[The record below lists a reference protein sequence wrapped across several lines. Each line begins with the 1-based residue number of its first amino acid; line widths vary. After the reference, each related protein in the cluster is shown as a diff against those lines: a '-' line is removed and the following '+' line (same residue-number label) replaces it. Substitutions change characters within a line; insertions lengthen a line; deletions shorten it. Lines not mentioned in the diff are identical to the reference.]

1 MSIIFAFY
9 SRQKVKKGCVLFER
23 ILQTLQARKNVFL
36 TGGAGTGKSYTT
48 KLVIEHFYKNE
59 KNVVALGSTGISAVN
74 IGGVTLHSF
83 FRFGKIKDINELAR
97 HDKTQKSELKELY
110 EVLKELDLIIIDE
123 ISMVRSSIFEMIAY
137 RLRLGGFSG
146 ALLVVGDFYQLEPV
160 VSKDEKAQNSLFSG
174 FYAWQ
179 SMAWGDMSFVNF
191 MLTKPKRTSDLRF
204 FSILERIRVG
214 VCDDEVMGF
223 LASRVEQNAP
233 ANALRLFGTNAKVDA
248 LNEARLSTI
257 DAPLYH
263 VEAAIK
269 ANEALDEAELKSW
282 LAGIN
287 IAKVLELKVGAE
299 VIICANKRGSY
310 YNGERAEILEL
321 KDNEIIVRKQDD
333 DIRSIEPICLELNA
347 YIDEDGK
354 VAKQLLATFVQYPL
368 RLAYAITIHK
378 SQGMSLDDYICDV
391 NDIFAP
397 GQLYVAL
404 SRAKSA
410 KGLFLSLNKGEL
422 NRLRL
427 KIRPNDA
434 VAQFYAGQSFI
445 KEM

>member
-1 MSIIFAFY
+1 M
-9 SRQKVKKGCVLFER
+9 FER
-23 ILQTLQARKNVFL
+23 ILKTLQARKNVFL

-48 KLVIEHFYKNE
+48 KCVIENFYKSG

-74 IGGVTLHSF
+74 IGGITLHSF
-83 FRFGKIKDINELAR
+83 FRFGRINDINELAK
-97 HDKTQKSELKELY
+97 HDKTQRNELKELY
-110 EVLKELDLIIIDE
+110 KVLSKLDLIIIDE
-123 ISMVRSSIFEMIAY
+123 ISMVRSSTFEMVAY
-137 RLRLGGFSG
+137 RLRMGGFKG

-160 VSKDEKAQNSLFSG
+160 VSRDEKGQNSLFGG

-191 MLTKPKRTSDLRF
+191 MLTKPKRTSDLGF

-223 LASRVEQNAP
+223 LASRVEQNPP

-248 LNEARLSTI
+248 LNEERLNMLKT
-257 DAPLYH
+257 PLFH

-269 ANEALDEAELKSW
+269 ASQSISDTELKSW

-299 VIICANKRGSY
+299 VIICANKRGNY
-310 YNGERAEILEL
+310 YNGERAEVLEL
-321 KDNEIIVRKQDD
+321 KEDGIIVRKHNDELC
-333 DIRSIEPICLELNA
+333 SIEPVCLELNA
-347 YIDEDGK
+347 YADEGGN
-354 VAKQLLATFVQYPL
+354 VAKQVLASFVQYPL

-391 NDIFAP
+391 NDIFAS

-410 KGLFLSLNKGEL
+410 KGLFLEQNSTL
-422 NRLRL
+422 NRLRS

-434 VAQFYAGQSFI
+434 VAQFYAEQEFI
-445 KEM
+445 KER

>member
-1 MSIIFAFY
+1 M
-9 SRQKVKKGCVLFER
+9 FER
-23 ILQTLQARKNVFL
+23 ILKTLQARKNVFL

-48 KLVIEHFYKNE
+48 KCIIENFYKSG

-74 IGGVTLHSF
+74 IGGITLHSF
-83 FRFGKIKDINELAR
+83 FRFGRINDINELAR
-97 HDKTQKSELKELY
+97 HDKTQRNELKELY
-110 EVLKELDLIIIDE
+110 KVLSRLDLIIIDE
-123 ISMVRSSIFEMIAY
+123 ISMVRSSTFEMLAY
-137 RLRLGGFSG
+137 RLRMGGFKG

-160 VSKDEKAQNSLFSG
+160 VSRDEKGQNSLFGG

-191 MLTKPKRTSDLRF
+191 MLTKPKRTSDLGF

-223 LASRVEQNAP
+223 LASRVEQNPP

-248 LNEARLSTI
+248 LNEERLNMLKT
-257 DAPLYH
+257 PLFH

-269 ANEALDEAELKSW
+269 ASQGVSETELKSW

-310 YNGERAEILEL
+310 YNGERAEVLEL
-321 KDNEIIVRKQDD
+321 KEDGIIVRKHNDELC
-333 DIRSIEPICLELNA
+333 SIEPVCLELNA
-347 YIDEDGK
+347 YADENGN
-354 VAKQLLATFVQYPL
+354 VAKQVLASFVQYPL

-391 NDIFAP
+391 NDIFAS

-404 SRAKSA
+404 SRARSA
-410 KGLFLSLNKGEL
+410 KGLFLKQSSTL
-422 NRLRL
+422 NRLRS

-434 VAQFYAGQSFI
+434 VAQFYAGQEFI
-445 KEM
+445 KER

>member
-1 MSIIFAFY
+1 M
-9 SRQKVKKGCVLFER
+9 FER
-23 ILQTLQARKNVFL
+23 ILKTLQARKNVFL

-48 KLVIEHFYKNE
+48 KCIIENFYKSG

-74 IGGVTLHSF
+74 IGGITLHSF
-83 FRFGKIKDINELAR
+83 FRFGRINDINELAK
-97 HDKTQKSELKELY
+97 HDKTQRNELKELY
-110 EVLKELDLIIIDE
+110 KVLSKLDLIIIDE
-123 ISMVRSSIFEMIAY
+123 ISMVRSSTFEMVAY
-137 RLRLGGFSG
+137 RLRMGGFKG

-160 VSKDEKAQNSLFSG
+160 VSRDEKGQNSLFGG

-179 SMAWGDMSFVNF
+179 SMAWCDMSFVNF
-191 MLTKPKRTSDLRF
+191 MLTKPKRTSDLGF

-223 LASRVEQNAP
+223 LASRVEQNPP

-248 LNEARLSTI
+248 LNEERLNMLKT
-257 DAPLYH
+257 PLFH
-263 VEAAIK
+263 IEAAIK
-269 ANEALDEAELKSW
+269 ASQSISETELKSW

-310 YNGERAEILEL
+310 YNGERAEVLEL
-321 KDNEIIVRKQDD
+321 KEDGIIVRKHNDELC
-333 DIRSIEPICLELNA
+333 SIEPVCLELNA
-347 YIDEDGK
+347 YADEGGN
-354 VAKQLLATFVQYPL
+354 VAKQVLASFVQYPL

-391 NDIFAP
+391 NDIFAS

-404 SRAKSA
+404 SRARSA
-410 KGLFLSLNKGEL
+410 KGLFLEQNSTL
-422 NRLRL
+422 NRLRS

-434 VAQFYAGQSFI
+434 VAQFYAEQEFI
-445 KEM
+445 KER

>member
-1 MSIIFAFY
+1 M
-9 SRQKVKKGCVLFER
+9 FER
-23 ILQTLQARKNVFL
+23 ILKTLQARKNVFL
-36 TGGAGTGKSYTT
+36 TGGAGTGKSYIT
-48 KLVIEHFYKNE
+48 KRILEHFYKNGQ
-59 KNVVALGSTGISAVN
+59 NVVALGSTGISAVN

-83 FRFGKIKDINELAR
+83 FRFGRINDINELAK
-97 HDKTQKSELKELY
+97 HDKTQKNELKELY
-110 EVLKELDLIIIDE
+110 QVLSELELIIIDE
-123 ISMVRSSIFEMIAY
+123 ISMVRSSTFEMIAY
-137 RLRLGGFSG
+137 RLRMGGFKG

-160 VSKDEKAQNSLFSG
+160 VSRDEKGQNSLFGG

-179 SMAWGDMSFVNF
+179 SMAWSDMSFVNF
-191 MLTKPKRTSDLRF
+191 MLTKPKRTSDLGF

-248 LNEARLSTI
+248 LNEQRLNMLET
-257 DAPLYH
+257 PLFH
-263 VEAAIK
+263 IEAAIK

-310 YNGERAEILEL
+310 YNGERAEVVEL
-321 KDNEIIVRKQDD
+321 KDDGIIVRKHNDELC
-333 DIRSIEPICLELNA
+333 SIEPVCLELSS

-354 VAKQLLATFVQYPL
+354 VAKQVLATFVQYPL

-391 NDIFAP
+391 NDIFAS

-410 KGLFLSLNKGEL
+410 NGLFLKQSSTI
-422 NRLRL
+422 NRLRS

>member
-1 MSIIFAFY
+1 M
-9 SRQKVKKGCVLFER
+9 FER
-23 ILQTLQARKNVFL
+23 ILKTLQARKNVFL

-48 KLVIEHFYKNE
+48 KCIIENFYKSG

-74 IGGVTLHSF
+74 IGGITLHSF
-83 FRFGKIKDINELAR
+83 FRFGRINDISELAK
-97 HDKTQKSELKELY
+97 HDKTQRGELKELY
-110 EVLKELDLIIIDE
+110 KVLSKLDLIIIDE
-123 ISMVRSSIFEMIAY
+123 ISMVRSSTFEMVAY
-137 RLRLGGFSG
+137 RLRMGGFKG

-160 VSKDEKAQNSLFSG
+160 VSRDEKGQNSLFSG

-179 SMAWGDMSFVNF
+179 SMAWSDMSFVNF
-191 MLTKPKRTSDLRF
+191 MLTKPKRTNDLGF

-223 LASRVEQNAP
+223 LASRVEQNPP
-233 ANALRLFGTNAKVDA
+233 ANTLRLFGTNAKVDA
-248 LNEARLSTI
+248 LNEERLNMLKT
-257 DAPLYH
+257 PLFH

-269 ANEALDEAELKSW
+269 ASQSVSETELKSW

-310 YNGERAEILEL
+310 YNGERAEVLEL
-321 KDNEIIVRKQDD
+321 KEDGIIVRKHNDELC
-333 DIRSIEPICLELNA
+333 SIEPVCLELNA
-347 YIDEDGK
+347 YADEGGN
-354 VAKQLLATFVQYPL
+354 VAKQVLASFVQYPL

-391 NDIFAP
+391 NDIFAS

-404 SRAKSA
+404 SRARSA
-410 KGLFLSLNKGEL
+410 KGLFLEQSSTL
-422 NRLRL
+422 NRLRS

-434 VAQFYAGQSFI
+434 VAQFYAVQEFI
-445 KEM
+445 KEK

>member
-1 MSIIFAFY
+1 MRFILGK
-9 SRQKVKKGCVLFER
+9 KVKKGCVLFER
-23 ILQTLQARKNVFL
+23 ILKTLQARKNVFL

-48 KLVIEHFYKNE
+48 KCIIENFYKSG

-74 IGGVTLHSF
+74 IGGITLHSF
-83 FRFGKIKDINELAR
+83 FRFGRINDINELAK
-97 HDKTQKSELKELY
+97 HDKTQRNELKELY
-110 EVLKELDLIIIDE
+110 KVLSKLDLIIIDE
-123 ISMVRSSIFEMIAY
+123 ISMVRSSTFEMVAY
-137 RLRLGGFSG
+137 RLRMGGFKG

-160 VSKDEKAQNSLFSG
+160 VSRDEKGQNSLFGG

-191 MLTKPKRTSDLRF
+191 MLTKPKRTSDLGF

-223 LASRVEQNAP
+223 LASRVEQNPP

-248 LNEARLSTI
+248 LNEERLNMLKT
-257 DAPLYH
+257 PLFH
-263 VEAAIK
+263 IEAAIK
-269 ANEALDEAELKSW
+269 ASQGVSETELKSW

-310 YNGERAEILEL
+310 YNGERAEVLEL
-321 KDNEIIVRKQDD
+321 KEDDIIVRKHNDELC
-333 DIRSIEPICLELNA
+333 SIEPVCLELNA
-347 YIDEDGK
+347 YADEGGN
-354 VAKQLLATFVQYPL
+354 VAKQVLASFVQYPL

-391 NDIFAP
+391 NDIFAS

-410 KGLFLSLNKGEL
+410 KGLFLEQNSTL
-422 NRLRL
+422 NRLRS

-434 VAQFYAGQSFI
+434 VAQFYAGQEFI

>member
-1 MSIIFAFY
+1 M
-9 SRQKVKKGCVLFER
+9 FER
-23 ILQTLQARKNVFL
+23 ILKTLQARKNVFL

-48 KLVIEHFYKNE
+48 KCIIENFYKSG

-74 IGGVTLHSF
+74 IGGITLHSF
-83 FRFGKIKDINELAR
+83 FRFGRINDINELAK
-97 HDKTQKSELKELY
+97 HDKTQRNELKELY
-110 EVLKELDLIIIDE
+110 KVLSKLDLIIIDE
-123 ISMVRSSIFEMIAY
+123 ISMVRSSTFEMVAY
-137 RLRLGGFSG
+137 RLRMGGFKG

-160 VSKDEKAQNSLFSG
+160 VSRDEKGQNSLFG
-174 FYAWQ
+174 GLYAWQ
-179 SMAWGDMSFVNF
+179 SMAWSDMSFVNF
-191 MLTKPKRTSDLRF
+191 MLTKPKRTSDLGF

-223 LASRVEQNAP
+223 LASRVEQNPP

-248 LNEARLSTI
+248 LNEERLNMLKT
-257 DAPLYH
+257 PLFH
-263 VEAAIK
+263 IEAAIK
-269 ANEALDEAELKSW
+269 ASQSISETELKSW

-310 YNGERAEILEL
+310 YNGERAEVLEL
-321 KDNEIIVRKQDD
+321 KEDGIIVRKHNDELC
-333 DIRSIEPICLELNA
+333 SIEPVCLELNA
-347 YIDEDGK
+347 YADEGGN
-354 VAKQLLATFVQYPL
+354 VAKQVLASFVQYPL

-391 NDIFAP
+391 NDIFAS

-410 KGLFLSLNKGEL
+410 KGLFLEQNSTL
-422 NRLRL
+422 NRLRS
-427 KIRPNDA
+427 KIRSNDA
-434 VAQFYAGQSFI
+434 VAQFYAGQEFI

>member
-1 MSIIFAFY
+1 M
-9 SRQKVKKGCVLFER
+9 FER
-23 ILQTLQARKNVFL
+23 ILKTLQARKNVFL

-48 KLVIEHFYKNE
+48 KCIIENFYKSG

-74 IGGVTLHSF
+74 IGGITLHSF
-83 FRFGKIKDINELAR
+83 FRFGRINDINELAK
-97 HDKTQKSELKELY
+97 HDKTQRNELKELY
-110 EVLKELDLIIIDE
+110 KVLSRLDLIIIDE
-123 ISMVRSSIFEMIAY
+123 ISMVRSSTFEMVAY
-137 RLRLGGFSG
+137 RLRMGGFKG

-160 VSKDEKAQNSLFSG
+160 VSRDEKGQNSLFGG

-191 MLTKPKRTSDLRF
+191 MLTKPKRTSDLGF

-223 LASRVEQNAP
+223 LASRVEQNPP

-248 LNEARLSTI
+248 LNEERLNMLKT
-257 DAPLYH
+257 PLFH
-263 VEAAIK
+263 IEAAIK
-269 ANEALDEAELKSW
+269 ASQSISETELKSW

-310 YNGERAEILEL
+310 YNGERAEVLEL
-321 KDNEIIVRKQDD
+321 KEDGIIVRKHNDELC
-333 DIRSIEPICLELNA
+333 SIEPVCLELNA
-347 YIDEDGK
+347 YADEGGN
-354 VAKQLLATFVQYPL
+354 VAKQVLASFVQYPL

-391 NDIFAP
+391 NDIFAS

-410 KGLFLSLNKGEL
+410 KGLFLEQNSTL
-422 NRLRL
+422 NRLRS

-434 VAQFYAGQSFI
+434 VAQFYAGQEFI

>member
-1 MSIIFAFY
+1 M
-9 SRQKVKKGCVLFER
+9 FER
-23 ILQTLQARKNVFL
+23 ILKTLQARKNVFL

-48 KLVIEHFYKNE
+48 KCIIEHFYKSG
-59 KNVVALGSTGISAVN
+59 KNIAVLGSTGISAVN
-74 IGGVTLHSF
+74 IGGITLHSF
-83 FRFGKIKDINELAR
+83 FRFGRINDINELAR
-97 HDKTQKSELKELY
+97 HDKTQRGELKELY
-110 EVLKELDLIIIDE
+110 KVLSRLDLIIIDE
-123 ISMVRSSIFEMIAY
+123 ISMVRSSTFEMLAY
-137 RLRLGGFSG
+137 RLRMGGFKG

-160 VSKDEKAQNSLFSG
+160 VSRDEKGQNSLFSG

-191 MLTKPKRTSDLRF
+191 MLTKPKRTSDLGF

-223 LASRVEQNAP
+223 LASRVEQNPP

-248 LNEARLSTI
+248 LNEERLNMLKT
-257 DAPLYH
+257 PLFH
-263 VEAAIK
+263 IEAEIK
-269 ANEALDEAELKSW
+269 ASQNLSETELKSW

-310 YNGERAEILEL
+310 YNGERAEVLEL
-321 KDNEIIVRKQDD
+321 KDDGIIVRKHNDELC
-333 DIRSIEPICLELNA
+333 SIEPVCLELNA
-347 YIDEDGK
+347 YADENAK
-354 VAKQLLATFVQYPL
+354 VEKQVLASFVQYPL

-391 NDIFAP
+391 NDIFAS

-404 SRAKSA
+404 SRARSA
-410 KGLFLSLNKGEL
+410 KGLFLEQNSTL
-422 NRLRL
+422 NRLRS

-434 VAQFYAGQSFI
+434 VAQFYAEQEFI
-445 KEM
+445 KER

>member
-1 MSIIFAFY
+1 M
-9 SRQKVKKGCVLFER
+9 FER
-23 ILQTLQARKNVFL
+23 ILKTLQARKNVFL

-48 KLVIEHFYKNE
+48 KCIIENFYKSG

-74 IGGVTLHSF
+74 IGGITLHSF
-83 FRFGKIKDINELAR
+83 FRFGRINDINELAR
-97 HDKTQKSELKELY
+97 HDKTQKNELKELY
-110 EVLKELDLIIIDE
+110 KVLSRLDLIIIDE
-123 ISMVRSSIFEMIAY
+123 ISMVRSSTFEMVAY
-137 RLRLGGFSG
+137 RLRMGGFKG

-160 VSKDEKAQNSLFSG
+160 VSRDEKGQNSLFGG

-191 MLTKPKRTSDLRF
+191 MLTKPKRTSDLGF

-223 LASRVEQNAP
+223 LASRVEQNPP

-248 LNEARLSTI
+248 LNEERLNMLKT
-257 DAPLYH
+257 PLFH
-263 VEAAIK
+263 IEAAIK
-269 ANEALDEAELKSW
+269 ASQSISETELKSW

-310 YNGERAEILEL
+310 YNGERAEVVEL
-321 KDNEIIVRKQDD
+321 KDDGIIVRKHNDELC
-333 DIRSIEPICLELNA
+333 SIEPVCLELNA
-347 YIDEDGK
+347 YADENAK
-354 VAKQLLATFVQYPL
+354 VAKQVLASFVQYPL

-391 NDIFAP
+391 NDIFAS

-404 SRAKSA
+404 SRARSA
-410 KGLFLSLNKGEL
+410 KGLFLEQNSTL
-422 NRLRL
+422 NRLRS

-434 VAQFYAGQSFI
+434 VAQFYAGQEFI
-445 KEM
+445 KER

>member
-1 MSIIFAFY
+1 M
-9 SRQKVKKGCVLFER
+9 FER
-23 ILQTLQARKNVFL
+23 ILKTLQARKNVFL

-48 KLVIEHFYKNE
+48 KCIIENFYKSG

-74 IGGVTLHSF
+74 IGGITLHSF
-83 FRFGKIKDINELAR
+83 FRFGRINDINELAK
-97 HDKTQKSELKELY
+97 HDKTQRNELKELY
-110 EVLKELDLIIIDE
+110 KVLSKLDLIIIDE
-123 ISMVRSSIFEMIAY
+123 ISMVRSSTFEMVAY
-137 RLRLGGFSG
+137 RLRMGGFKG

-160 VSKDEKAQNSLFSG
+160 VSRDEKGQNSLFGG

-191 MLTKPKRTSDLRF
+191 MLTKPKRTSDLGF

-223 LASRVEQNAP
+223 LASRVEQNPP

-248 LNEARLSTI
+248 LNEERLNMLKT
-257 DAPLYH
+257 PLFH
-263 VEAAIK
+263 IEAAIK
-269 ANEALDEAELKSW
+269 ASQSISETELKSW

-310 YNGERAEILEL
+310 YNGERAEVLEL
-321 KDNEIIVRKQDD
+321 KEDGIIVRKHNDELC
-333 DIRSIEPICLELNA
+333 SIEPVCLELNA
-347 YIDEDGK
+347 YADENAK
-354 VAKQLLATFVQYPL
+354 VAKQVLASFVQYPL

-391 NDIFAP
+391 NDIFAS

-410 KGLFLSLNKGEL
+410 KGLFLEQNSTL
-422 NRLRL
+422 NRLRS

-434 VAQFYAGQSFI
+434 VAQFYAGQEFI

>member
-1 MSIIFAFY
+1 MRFILGK
-9 SRQKVKKGCVLFER
+9 KVKKGCVLFER
-23 ILQTLQARKNVFL
+23 ILKTLQARKNVFL

-48 KLVIEHFYKNE
+48 KCIIENFYKSG

-74 IGGVTLHSF
+74 IGGITLHSF
-83 FRFGKIKDINELAR
+83 FRFGRINDINELAK
-97 HDKTQKSELKELY
+97 HDKTQRNELKELY
-110 EVLKELDLIIIDE
+110 KVLSKLDLIIIDE
-123 ISMVRSSIFEMIAY
+123 ISMVRSSTFEMVAY
-137 RLRLGGFSG
+137 RLRMGGFKG

-160 VSKDEKAQNSLFSG
+160 VSRDEKGQNSLFGG

-191 MLTKPKRTSDLRF
+191 MLTKPKRTSDLGF

-214 VCDDEVMGF
+214 ICDDEVMGF
-223 LASRVEQNAP
+223 LASRVEQNPP

-248 LNEARLSTI
+248 LNEERLNMLKT
-257 DAPLYH
+257 PLFH
-263 VEAAIK
+263 IEAAIK
-269 ANEALDEAELKSW
+269 ASQGVSETELKSW

-310 YNGERAEILEL
+310 YNGERAEVLEL
-321 KDNEIIVRKQDD
+321 KEDGIIVRKHNDELC
-333 DIRSIEPICLELNA
+333 SIEPVCLELNA
-347 YIDEDGK
+347 YADEGGN
-354 VAKQLLATFVQYPL
+354 VAKQVLASFVQYPL

-391 NDIFAP
+391 NDIFAS

-410 KGLFLSLNKGEL
+410 KGLFLKQSSTL
-422 NRLRL
+422 NRLRS
-427 KIRPNDA
+427 KIHPNDA
-434 VAQFYAGQSFI
+434 VAQFYAGQEFI

>member
-1 MSIIFAFY
+1 M
-9 SRQKVKKGCVLFER
+9 FER
-23 ILQTLQARKNVFL
+23 ILKTLQARKNVFL

-48 KLVIEHFYKNE
+48 KCIIENFYKSG

-74 IGGVTLHSF
+74 IGGITLHSF
-83 FRFGKIKDINELAR
+83 FRFGRINDINELAR
-97 HDKTQKSELKELY
+97 HDKTQRNELKELY
-110 EVLKELDLIIIDE
+110 KVLSKLDLIIIDE
-123 ISMVRSSIFEMIAY
+123 ISMVRSSTFEMLAY
-137 RLRLGGFSG
+137 RLRMGGFKG

-160 VSKDEKAQNSLFSG
+160 VSRDEKGQNSLFGG

-191 MLTKPKRTSDLRF
+191 MLTKPKRTSDLGF

-223 LASRVEQNAP
+223 LASRVEQNPP

-248 LNEARLSTI
+248 LNEERLNMLKT
-257 DAPLYH
+257 PLFH
-263 VEAAIK
+263 IEAAIK
-269 ANEALDEAELKSW
+269 ASQSISETELKSW

-310 YNGERAEILEL
+310 YNGERAEVLEL
-321 KDNEIIVRKQDD
+321 KEDGIIVRKHNDELC
-333 DIRSIEPICLELNA
+333 SIEPVCLELNA
-347 YIDEDGK
+347 YADEGGN
-354 VAKQLLATFVQYPL
+354 VAKQVLASFVQYPL

-391 NDIFAP
+391 NDIFAS

-410 KGLFLSLNKGEL
+410 KGLFLEQNSTL
-422 NRLRL
+422 NRLRS

-434 VAQFYAGQSFI
+434 VAQFYAGQEFI
-445 KEM
+445 KER

>member
-1 MSIIFAFY
+1 MRFILGK
-9 SRQKVKKGCVLFER
+9 KVKKGCVLFER
-23 ILQTLQARKNVFL
+23 ILKTLQARKNVFL

-48 KLVIEHFYKNE
+48 KCIIENFYKSS

-74 IGGVTLHSF
+74 IGGITLHSF
-83 FRFGKIKDINELAR
+83 FRFGRINDINELAK
-97 HDKTQKSELKELY
+97 HDKTQRNELKELY
-110 EVLKELDLIIIDE
+110 KVLSKLDLIIIDE
-123 ISMVRSSIFEMIAY
+123 ISMVRSSTFEMVAY
-137 RLRLGGFSG
+137 RLRMGGFKG

-160 VSKDEKAQNSLFSG
+160 VSRDEKGQNSLFGG

-191 MLTKPKRTSDLRF
+191 MLTKPKRTSDLGF

-214 VCDDEVMGF
+214 VCDDEVMSF
-223 LASRVEQNAP
+223 LASRVEQNPP

-248 LNEARLSTI
+248 LNEERLNMLKT
-257 DAPLYH
+257 PLFH
-263 VEAAIK
+263 IEAAIK
-269 ANEALDEAELKSW
+269 ASQGVSETELKSW

-310 YNGERAEILEL
+310 YNGERAEVLEL
-321 KDNEIIVRKQDD
+321 KEDGIIVRKHNDELC
-333 DIRSIEPICLELNA
+333 SIEPVCLELNA
-347 YIDEDGK
+347 YADEGGN
-354 VAKQLLATFVQYPL
+354 VAKQVLASFVQYPL

-391 NDIFAP
+391 NDIFAS

-404 SRAKSA
+404 SRARSA
-410 KGLFLSLNKGEL
+410 KGLFLEQNSTL
-422 NRLRL
+422 NRLRS
-427 KIRPNDA
+427 KICPNDA
-434 VAQFYAGQSFI
+434 VAQFYAGQEFI

>member
-1 MSIIFAFY
+1 M
-9 SRQKVKKGCVLFER
+9 FER
-23 ILQTLQARKNVFL
+23 ILKTLQARKNVFL

-48 KLVIEHFYKNE
+48 KCIIENFYKSG

-74 IGGVTLHSF
+74 IGGITLHSF
-83 FRFGKIKDINELAR
+83 FRFGRINDINELAK
-97 HDKTQKSELKELY
+97 HDKTQRNELKELY
-110 EVLKELDLIIIDE
+110 KVLSKLDLIIIDE
-123 ISMVRSSIFEMIAY
+123 ISMVRSSTFEMVAY
-137 RLRLGGFSG
+137 RLRMGGFKG

-160 VSKDEKAQNSLFSG
+160 VSRDEKGQNSLFGG

-179 SMAWGDMSFVNF
+179 SMAWGEMSFVNF
-191 MLTKPKRTSDLRF
+191 MLTKPKRTSDLGF

-223 LASRVEQNAP
+223 LASRVEQNPP

-248 LNEARLSTI
+248 LNEERLNMLKT
-257 DAPLYH
+257 PLFH

-269 ANEALDEAELKSW
+269 ASQSVSETELKSW

-310 YNGERAEILEL
+310 YNGERAEVLEL
-321 KDNEIIVRKQDD
+321 KEDGIIVRKHNDELC
-333 DIRSIEPICLELNA
+333 SIEPVCLELNA
-347 YIDEDGK
+347 YADEGGN
-354 VAKQLLATFVQYPL
+354 VAKQVLASFVQYPL

-391 NDIFAP
+391 NDIFAS

-410 KGLFLSLNKGEL
+410 KGLFLEQNSTL
-422 NRLRL
+422 NRLRS

-434 VAQFYAGQSFI
+434 VAQFYAGQEFI
-445 KEM
+445 KER

>member
-1 MSIIFAFY
+1 MRFILGK
-9 SRQKVKKGCVLFER
+9 KVKKGCVLFER
-23 ILQTLQARKNVFL
+23 ILKTLQARKNVFL

-48 KLVIEHFYKNE
+48 KCIIEHFYKSG

-74 IGGVTLHSF
+74 IGGITLHSF
-83 FRFGKIKDINELAR
+83 FRFGRINDINELAK
-97 HDKTQKSELKELY
+97 HDKTQRNELKELY
-110 EVLKELDLIIIDE
+110 RVLSKLDLVIIDE
-123 ISMVRSSIFEMIAY
+123 ISMVRSSTFEMVAY
-137 RLRLGGFSG
+137 RLRMGGFKG

-160 VSKDEKAQNSLFSG
+160 VSRDEKGQNSLFSG

-191 MLTKPKRTSDLRF
+191 MLTKPKRTSDLGF

-223 LASRVEQNAP
+223 LASRVEQNPP

-248 LNEARLSTI
+248 LNEERLNMLKT
-257 DAPLYH
+257 PLFH
-263 VEAAIK
+263 IKAAIK
-269 ANEALDEAELKSW
+269 ASQSISETELKSW

-310 YNGERAEILEL
+310 YNGERAEVLEL
-321 KDNEIIVRKQDD
+321 KEDGIIVRKHNDELC
-333 DIRSIEPICLELNA
+333 SIEPVCLELNA
-347 YIDEDGK
+347 YADENAK
-354 VAKQLLATFVQYPL
+354 VAKQVLASFVQYPL

-391 NDIFAP
+391 NDIFAS

-404 SRAKSA
+404 SRARSA
-410 KGLFLSLNKGEL
+410 KGLFLKQSSTL
-422 NRLRL
+422 NRLRS

-434 VAQFYAGQSFI
+434 VAQFYAGQEFI
-445 KEM
+445 KER

>member
-1 MSIIFAFY
+1 M
-9 SRQKVKKGCVLFER
+9 FER
-23 ILQTLQARKNVFL
+23 ILKTLQARKNVFL

-48 KLVIEHFYKNE
+48 KCIIENFYKSG

-74 IGGVTLHSF
+74 IGGITLHSF
-83 FRFGKIKDINELAR
+83 FRFGRINDISELAK
-97 HDKTQKSELKELY
+97 HDKTQRNELKELY
-110 EVLKELDLIIIDE
+110 KVLSKLDLIIIDE
-123 ISMVRSSIFEMIAY
+123 ISMVRSSTFEMVAY
-137 RLRLGGFSG
+137 RLRMGGFKG

-160 VSKDEKAQNSLFSG
+160 VSRDEKGQNSLFGG

-179 SMAWGDMSFVNF
+179 SMAWSDMSFVNF
-191 MLTKPKRTSDLRF
+191 MLTKPKRTSDLGF

-223 LASRVEQNAP
+223 LASRVEQNPP

-248 LNEARLSTI
+248 LNEERLNMLKT
-257 DAPLYH
+257 PLFH
-263 VEAAIK
+263 IEAAIK
-269 ANEALDEAELKSW
+269 ASQSVSETELKSW

-310 YNGERAEILEL
+310 YNGERAEVLEL
-321 KDNEIIVRKQDD
+321 KEDGIIVRKHNDELC
-333 DIRSIEPICLELNA
+333 SIEPVCLELNA
-347 YIDEDGK
+347 YADEGGN
-354 VAKQLLATFVQYPL
+354 VAKQVLASFVQYPL

-391 NDIFAP
+391 NDIFAS

-404 SRAKSA
+404 SRARSA
-410 KGLFLSLNKGEL
+410 KGLFLEQNSTL
-422 NRLRL
+422 NRLRS

-434 VAQFYAGQSFI
+434 VAQFYAGQEFI
-445 KEM
+445 KER

>member
-1 MSIIFAFY
+1 M
-9 SRQKVKKGCVLFER
+9 FER
-23 ILQTLQARKNVFL
+23 ILKTLQARKNVFL

-48 KLVIEHFYKNE
+48 KCIIENFYKSG

-74 IGGVTLHSF
+74 IGGITLLSF
-83 FRFGKIKDINELAR
+83 FRFGRINDINELAK
-97 HDKTQKSELKELY
+97 HDKTQRNELKELY
-110 EVLKELDLIIIDE
+110 KVLSKLDLIIIDE
-123 ISMVRSSIFEMIAY
+123 ISMVRSSTFEMVAY
-137 RLRLGGFSG
+137 RLRMGGFKG

-160 VSKDEKAQNSLFSG
+160 VSRDEKGQNSLFSG

-179 SMAWGDMSFVNF
+179 SMAWSEMNFVNF
-191 MLTKPKRTSDLRF
+191 MLTKPKRTSDLDF

-223 LASRVEQNAP
+223 LASRVEQNPP

-248 LNEARLSTI
+248 LNEERLNMLKT
-257 DAPLYH
+257 PLFH
-263 VEAAIK
+263 IEAAIK
-269 ANEALDEAELKSW
+269 ASQSISETELKSW

-310 YNGERAEILEL
+310 YNGERAEVLEL
-321 KDNEIIVRKQDD
+321 KEDGIIVRKHNDELC
-333 DIRSIEPICLELNA
+333 SIEPVCLELNA
-347 YIDEDGK
+347 YADEGGN
-354 VAKQLLATFVQYPL
+354 VAKQVLASFVQYPL

-391 NDIFAP
+391 NDIFAS

-404 SRAKSA
+404 SRARSA
-410 KGLFLSLNKGEL
+410 KGLFLEQNSTL
-422 NRLRL
+422 NRLRS

-434 VAQFYAGQSFI
+434 VAQFYAGQEFI
-445 KEM
+445 KER

>member
-1 MSIIFAFY
+1 MRFILGK
-9 SRQKVKKGCVLFER
+9 KVKKGCVLFER
-23 ILQTLQARKNVFL
+23 ILKTLQARKNVFL

-48 KLVIEHFYKNE
+48 KCIIENFYKSG

-74 IGGVTLHSF
+74 IGGITLHSF
-83 FRFGKIKDINELAR
+83 FRFGRINDINELAK
-97 HDKTQKSELKELY
+97 HDKTQRNELKELY
-110 EVLKELDLIIIDE
+110 KVLSKLDLIIIDE
-123 ISMVRSSIFEMIAY
+123 ISMVRSSTFEMVAY
-137 RLRLGGFSG
+137 RLRMGGFKG

-160 VSKDEKAQNSLFSG
+160 VSRDEKGQNSLFSG

-179 SMAWGDMSFVNF
+179 SMAWCDMSFVNF
-191 MLTKPKRTSDLRF
+191 MLIKPKRTSDLDF

-223 LASRVEQNAP
+223 LASRVEQNPP

-248 LNEARLSTI
+248 LNEERLNMLKT
-257 DAPLYH
+257 PLFH

-269 ANEALDEAELKSW
+269 ASQSISETELKSW

-310 YNGERAEILEL
+310 YNGERAEVLEL
-321 KDNEIIVRKQDD
+321 KDDGIIVRKHNDELC
-333 DIRSIEPICLELNA
+333 SIEPVCLELNA
-347 YIDEDGK
+347 YADEGGN
-354 VAKQLLATFVQYPL
+354 VAKQVLASFVQYPL

-391 NDIFAP
+391 NDIFAS

-410 KGLFLSLNKGEL
+410 KGLFLEQNSTL
-422 NRLRL
+422 NRLRS

-434 VAQFYAGQSFI
+434 VAQFYAGQEFI
-445 KEM
+445 KER

>member
-1 MSIIFAFY
+1 MRFILGK
-9 SRQKVKKGCVLFER
+9 KVKKGCVLFER
-23 ILQTLQARKNVFL
+23 ILKTLQARKNVFL

-48 KLVIEHFYKNE
+48 KCIIEHFYKSG
-59 KNVVALGSTGISAVN
+59 KNVAALGSTGISAVN
-74 IGGVTLHSF
+74 IGGITLHSF
-83 FRFGKIKDINELAR
+83 FRFGRINDINELAR
-97 HDKTQKSELKELY
+97 HDKAQKNELKELY
-110 EVLKELDLIIIDE
+110 KVLSKLDLIIIDE
-123 ISMVRSSIFEMIAY
+123 ISMVRSSTFEMVAY
-137 RLRLGGFSG
+137 RLRMGGFKG

-160 VSKDEKAQNSLFSG
+160 VSRDEKGQNSLFSG

-191 MLTKPKRTSDLRF
+191 MLTKPKRTSDLGF

-223 LASRVEQNAP
+223 LASRVEQNPP

-248 LNEARLSTI
+248 LNEQRLNMLKT
-257 DAPLYH
+257 PLFH
-263 VEAAIK
+263 IEAAIK
-269 ANEALDEAELKSW
+269 TSQGVSETELKSW

-310 YNGERAEILEL
+310 YNGERAEVVEL
-321 KDNEIIVRKQDD
+321 KDDGIIVRKHNDELC
-333 DIRSIEPICLELNA
+333 SIEPVCLELNA
-347 YIDEDGK
+347 YADENAK
-354 VAKQLLATFVQYPL
+354 VAKQVLASFVQYPL

-391 NDIFAP
+391 NDIFAS

-404 SRAKSA
+404 SRARSA
-410 KGLFLSLNKGEL
+410 KGLFLEQSSTL
-422 NRLRL
+422 NRLRS

-434 VAQFYAGQSFI
+434 VAQFYAEQEFI

>member
-1 MSIIFAFY
+1 M
-9 SRQKVKKGCVLFER
+9 FER
-23 ILQTLQARKNVFL
+23 ILKTLQARKNVFL

-48 KLVIEHFYKNE
+48 KCIIENFYKSG

-74 IGGVTLHSF
+74 IGGITLHSF
-83 FRFGKIKDINELAR
+83 FRFGRINDINELAK
-97 HDKTQKSELKELY
+97 HDKTQRNELKELY
-110 EVLKELDLIIIDE
+110 KVLSKLDLIIIDE
-123 ISMVRSSIFEMIAY
+123 ISMVRSSTFEMVAY
-137 RLRLGGFSG
+137 RLRMGGFKG

-160 VSKDEKAQNSLFSG
+160 VSRDEKGQNSLFGG

-179 SMAWGDMSFVNF
+179 SMAWSDMNFVNF
-191 MLTKPKRTSDLRF
+191 MLTKPKRTSDLGF
-204 FSILERIRVG
+204 FGILERIRVG

-223 LASRVEQNAP
+223 LASRVEQNPP

-248 LNEARLSTI
+248 LNEERLNMLKT
-257 DAPLYH
+257 PLFH

-269 ANEALDEAELKSW
+269 ASQGLSETELKSW

-310 YNGERAEILEL
+310 YNGERAEVLEL
-321 KDNEIIVRKQDD
+321 KEDGIIVRKHNDELC
-333 DIRSIEPICLELNA
+333 SIEPVCLELNA
-347 YIDEDGK
+347 YADEGGN
-354 VAKQLLATFVQYPL
+354 VAKQVLASFVQYPL

-391 NDIFAP
+391 NDIFAS

-410 KGLFLSLNKGEL
+410 KGLFLEQNSTL
-422 NRLRL
+422 NRLRS
-427 KIRPNDA
+427 KIRSNDA
-434 VAQFYAGQSFI
+434 VAQFYAGQEFI

>member
-1 MSIIFAFY
+1 MRFILGK
-9 SRQKVKKGCVLFER
+9 KVKKGCVLFER
-23 ILQTLQARKNVFL
+23 ILKTLQARKNVFL

-48 KLVIEHFYKNE
+48 KCIIENFYKSG

-74 IGGVTLHSF
+74 IGGITLHSF
-83 FRFGKIKDINELAR
+83 FRFGRINDINELTR
-97 HDKTQKSELKELY
+97 HDKTQRNELKELY
-110 EVLKELDLIIIDE
+110 KVLSKLDLIIIDE
-123 ISMVRSSIFEMIAY
+123 ISMVRSSTFEMVAY
-137 RLRLGGFSG
+137 RLRMGGFKG

-160 VSKDEKAQNSLFSG
+160 VNRDEKGQNSLFGG

-179 SMAWGDMSFVNF
+179 SMAWSEMSFVNF
-191 MLTKPKRTSDLRF
+191 MLTKPKRTSDLGF

-223 LASRVEQNAP
+223 LASRVEQNPP

-248 LNEARLSTI
+248 LNEERLNMLKT
-257 DAPLYH
+257 PLFH

-269 ANEALDEAELKSW
+269 ASQGVSETELKSW

-310 YNGERAEILEL
+310 YNGERAEVLEL
-321 KDNEIIVRKQDD
+321 KEDGIIVRKHNDELC
-333 DIRSIEPICLELNA
+333 SIEPVCLELNA
-347 YIDEDGK
+347 YADEGGN
-354 VAKQLLATFVQYPL
+354 VAKQVLASFVQYPL

-391 NDIFAP
+391 NDIFAS

-404 SRAKSA
+404 SRARSA
-410 KGLFLSLNKGEL
+410 KGLFLEQNSTL
-422 NRLRL
+422 NRLRS

-434 VAQFYAGQSFI
+434 VAQFYAEQEFI
-445 KEM
+445 KER

>member
-1 MSIIFAFY
+1 MRFILGK
-9 SRQKVKKGCVLFER
+9 KVKKGCVLFER
-23 ILQTLQARKNVFL
+23 ILKTLQARKNVFL

-48 KLVIEHFYKNE
+48 KCIIENFYKSG

-74 IGGVTLHSF
+74 IGGITLHSF
-83 FRFGKIKDINELAR
+83 FRFGRINDINELAK
-97 HDKTQKSELKELY
+97 HDKTQRNELKELY
-110 EVLKELDLIIIDE
+110 KVLSRLDLIIIDE
-123 ISMVRSSIFEMIAY
+123 ISMVRSSTFEMVAY
-137 RLRLGGFSG
+137 RLRMGGFKG

-160 VSKDEKAQNSLFSG
+160 VSRDEKGQNSLFGG

-179 SMAWGDMSFVNF
+179 SMAWGDMSFINF
-191 MLTKPKRTSDLRF
+191 MLTKPKRTNDLGF

-223 LASRVEQNAP
+223 LASRVEQNPP

-248 LNEARLSTI
+248 LNEERLNMLKT
-257 DAPLYH
+257 PLFH
-263 VEAAIK
+263 IEAAIK
-269 ANEALDEAELKSW
+269 ASQSISETELKSW

-310 YNGERAEILEL
+310 YNGERAEVLEL
-321 KDNEIIVRKQDD
+321 KEDGIIVRKHNDELC
-333 DIRSIEPICLELNA
+333 SIEPVCLELNA
-347 YIDEDGK
+347 YADENSK
-354 VAKQLLATFVQYPL
+354 VAKQVLASFVQYPL

-391 NDIFAP
+391 NDIFAS

-404 SRAKSA
+404 SRARSA
-410 KGLFLSLNKGEL
+410 KGLFLEQNSTL
-422 NRLRL
+422 NRLRS

-434 VAQFYAGQSFI
+434 VAQFYAGQEFI
-445 KEM
+445 KER

>member
-1 MSIIFAFY
+1 M
-9 SRQKVKKGCVLFER
+9 FER
-23 ILQTLQARKNVFL
+23 ILKTLQARKNVFL

-48 KLVIEHFYKNE
+48 KCIIENFYKSG

-74 IGGVTLHSF
+74 IGGITLHSF
-83 FRFGKIKDINELAR
+83 FRFGRINDINELAK
-97 HDKTQKSELKELY
+97 HDKTQRNELKELY
-110 EVLKELDLIIIDE
+110 KVLSKLDLIIIDE
-123 ISMVRSSIFEMIAY
+123 ISMVRSSTFEMVAY
-137 RLRLGGFSG
+137 RLRMGGFKG

-160 VSKDEKAQNSLFSG
+160 VSRDEKGQNSLFGG

-191 MLTKPKRTSDLRF
+191 MLTKPKRTSDLGF

-223 LASRVEQNAP
+223 LASRVEQNPP

-248 LNEARLSTI
+248 LNEERLNMLKT
-257 DAPLYH
+257 PLFH

-269 ANEALDEAELKSW
+269 ASQGVSETELKSW

-310 YNGERAEILEL
+310 YNGERAEVLEL
-321 KDNEIIVRKQDD
+321 KDDGIIVRKHNDELC
-333 DIRSIEPICLELNA
+333 SIEPVCLELNA
-347 YIDEDGK
+347 YADENAK
-354 VAKQLLATFVQYPL
+354 VAKQVLASFVQYPL

-391 NDIFAP
+391 NDIFAS

-410 KGLFLSLNKGEL
+410 KGLFLKQSSTL
-422 NRLRL
+422 NRLRS

-434 VAQFYAGQSFI
+434 VAQFYAGQEFI
-445 KEM
+445 KER

>member
-1 MSIIFAFY
+1 M
-9 SRQKVKKGCVLFER
+9 FER
-23 ILQTLQARKNVFL
+23 ILKTLQARKNVFL

-48 KLVIEHFYKNE
+48 KCIIENFYKSG

-74 IGGVTLHSF
+74 IGGITLHSF
-83 FRFGKIKDINELAR
+83 FRFGRINDINELAK
-97 HDKTQKSELKELY
+97 HDKTQRNELKELY
-110 EVLKELDLIIIDE
+110 KVLSKLDLIIIDE
-123 ISMVRSSIFEMIAY
+123 ISMVRSSTFEMVAY
-137 RLRLGGFSG
+137 RLRMGGFKG

-160 VSKDEKAQNSLFSG
+160 VSRDEKGQNSLFGG

-179 SMAWGDMSFVNF
+179 SMAWSDMSFVNF
-191 MLTKPKRTSDLRF
+191 MLTKPKRTSDLGF

-223 LASRVEQNAP
+223 LASRVEQNPP

-248 LNEARLSTI
+248 LNEERLNMLKT
-257 DAPLYH
+257 PLFH

-269 ANEALDEAELKSW
+269 ASQGVSETELKSW

-310 YNGERAEILEL
+310 YNGERAEVLEL
-321 KDNEIIVRKQDD
+321 KEDGIIVRKHNDELC
-333 DIRSIEPICLELNA
+333 SIEPVCLELNA
-347 YIDEDGK
+347 YADEGGN
-354 VAKQLLATFVQYPL
+354 VAKQVLASFVQYPL

-391 NDIFAP
+391 NDIFAS

-410 KGLFLSLNKGEL
+410 KGLFLEQNSTL
-422 NRLRL
+422 NRLRS

-434 VAQFYAGQSFI
+434 VAQFYAEQEFI
-445 KEM
+445 KER

>member
-1 MSIIFAFY
+1 M
-9 SRQKVKKGCVLFER
+9 FER
-23 ILQTLQARKNVFL
+23 ILKTLQARKNVFL

-48 KLVIEHFYKNE
+48 KCIIENFYKSG

-74 IGGVTLHSF
+74 IGGITLHSF
-83 FRFGKIKDINELAR
+83 FRFGRINDMNELAK
-97 HDKTQKSELKELY
+97 HGKTQRKELKELY
-110 EVLKELDLIIIDE
+110 KVLSRLDLIIIDE
-123 ISMVRSSIFEMIAY
+123 MSMVRSSTFEMVAY
-137 RLRLGGFSG
+137 RLRMGGFKG

-160 VSKDEKAQNSLFSG
+160 VSRDEKGQNSLFSG

-179 SMAWGDMSFVNF
+179 SMAWSEMNFVNF
-191 MLTKPKRTSDLRF
+191 MLTKPKRTSDLGF

-223 LASRVEQNAP
+223 LASRVEQNPP

-248 LNEARLSTI
+248 LNEERLNMLKT
-257 DAPLYH
+257 PLFH
-263 VEAAIK
+263 IEAAIK
-269 ANEALDEAELKSW
+269 ASQSISETELKSW

-310 YNGERAEILEL
+310 YNGERAEVLEL
-321 KDNEIIVRKQDD
+321 KEDGIIVRKHNDELC
-333 DIRSIEPICLELNA
+333 SIEPVCLELNA
-347 YIDEDGK
+347 YADEGGN
-354 VAKQLLATFVQYPL
+354 VAKQVLASFVQYPL

-391 NDIFAP
+391 NDIFAS

-404 SRAKSA
+404 SRARSA
-410 KGLFLSLNKGEL
+410 KGLFLEQNSTL
-422 NRLRL
+422 NRLCS

-434 VAQFYAGQSFI
+434 VAQFYAGQEFI
-445 KEM
+445 KER